1 VSPFQ
6 QLRVLIVEDDFL
18 VGEMIRGLLED
29 LSYSVVGTAGDG
41 HEGLDLVHKLR
52 PDVVLMDIEMPRLDG
67 IEATRR
73 ILDQCPTPVVILSAY
88 ETPELVQRATEAGVG
103 AYLVKPPK
111 IREVERAIGIAIARF
126 DDILAMRRLQAE
138 LETTK
143 TALQEAL
150 ERVKILSTLLPICAS
165 CQKVRNDETYLQ
177 DVDAYL
183 KDHPDAEHQG
193 LCPECAARLSS

>member
-1 VSPFQ
+1 MSPLQ

-18 VGEMIRGLLED
+18 VGEMVRGLLED
-29 LSYSVVGTAGDG
+29 LSYNVVGTGGDG
-41 HEGLDLVHKLR
+41 HEALDLTLKLH

-111 IREVERAIGIAIARF
+111 IRELERAIGIAIARF
-126 DDILAMRRLQAE
+126 NDIVALRRLQAE
-138 LETTK
+138 LEASNI
-143 TALQEAL
+143 ALQEAL
-150 ERVKILSTLLPICAS
+150 EQVKTLSSLLPICAS
-165 CQKVRNDETYLQ
+165 CKKIRDDEPYLQ
-177 DVDAYL
+177 DVEAYL
-183 KDHPDAEHQG
+183 KDHPGVEHQG
-193 LCPECAARLSS
+193 LCQECAARLSP